1 MSTRS
6 FIMKQTSRE
15 NEEGTWAKGTYHHWD
30 GYPNGAVHETLK
42 DGFKNGGWEFV
53 EEALKHSWSAI
64 WNGDCHCCGTMD
76 DGRTEDVS
84 YLPLEPK
91 DDMGTEYMYVFAREG
106 KERYIHDEDGNLI
119 ENPVELEG
127 ADQYGSV
134 DWLKVYQG
142 SWDSSDWKLI
152 EKTQLYT
159 DNPDYVKDHMMNGI
173 LRYK

>member
-15 NEEGTWAKGTYHHWD
+15 NEKGTWAKGTYHHWD

-42 DGFKNGGWEFV
+42 NGFKNGGWEFV

-64 WNGDCHCCGTMD
+64 WKGDCHCCGTMD
-76 DGRTEDVS
+76 DGRTEDV
-84 YLPLEPK
+84 
-91 DDMGTEYMYVFAREG
+91 
-106 KERYIHDEDGNLI
+106 RYIHDEDGNLI
-119 ENPVELEG
+119 ENPIELEG

>member
-6 FIMKQTSRE
+6 FIMKQVSAE
-15 NEEGTWAKGTYHHWD
+15 NKEGTWAKGTYHHWD

-42 DGFKNGGWEFV
+42 NGFKKGGWEFV

-64 WNGDCHCCGTMD
+64 WDGDCHCCGTMD
-76 DGRTEDVS
+76 DGRKEDVS

-106 KERYIHDEDGNLI
+106 LD
-119 ENPVELEG
+119 NPMEG
-127 ADQYGSV
+127 ADQYNCV
-134 DWLKVYQG
+134 DWLKVYES

-152 EKTQLYT
+152 EQTQLHTENT
-159 DNPDYVKDHMMNGI
+159 DYITDHMLSGI

>member
-42 DGFKNGGWEFV
+42 NGFKKGGWEFV
-53 EEALKHSWSAI
+53 AETLKHSWSAI
-64 WNGDCHCCGTMD
+64 WDGDCHCCGTMD
-76 DGRTEDVS
+76 DGRKEDVS

-91 DDMGTEYMYVFAREG
+91 DDMGTEYMYVFARE
-106 KERYIHDEDGNLI
+106 KLDD
-119 ENPVELEG
+119 PTEG
-127 ADQYGSV
+127 ADQYDCV
-134 DWLKVYQG
+134 DWLKVYES

-152 EKTQLYT
+152 EQTQLHTENT
-159 DNPDYVKDHMMNGI
+159 DYRTDHMLSGI